1 MYLAPGANA
10 LKTAEQV
17 TRILEESQT
26 RFPPDMKYEIT
37 LDSTAPIVASLHKIQ
52 LTLIEAVLL
61 VLVVVFIF
69 LQSLRATIIPM
80 LAVPR
85 CLLRSFL
92 PFSPLGF
99 NAKTLTLF

>member
-37 LDSTAPIVASLHKIQ
+37 LDSTAPIVASLHTIQ

-61 VLVVVFIF
+61 VLVVVLIF
-69 LQSLRATIIPM
+69 LESLRATIIPM
-80 LAVPR
+80 LAVSVSLPAAFFGFSTV
-85 CLLRSFL
+85 CCSGKTRS
-92 PFSPLGF
+92 
-99 NAKTLTLF
+99 